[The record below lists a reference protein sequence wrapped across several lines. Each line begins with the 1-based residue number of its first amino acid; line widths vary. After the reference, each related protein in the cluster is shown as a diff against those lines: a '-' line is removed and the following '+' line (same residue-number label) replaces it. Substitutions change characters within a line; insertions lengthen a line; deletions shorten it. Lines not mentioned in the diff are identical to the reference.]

1 MFNIPMVIKFQ
12 NRRHFGNILIAVIPF
27 INIALWIV
35 FPPIDDGTRSNYF
48 SQYLG
53 EIIGSTMMLMM
64 AITLLLSTRFRFIEP
79 LFGGLDKMYLS
90 HRNAGVTAFLLLI
103 LHYLITPI
111 APSYVPPGRAPGY
124 IAFFGFVILII
135 ITLAPR
141 LPVIRKFVKIS
152 YRRWRVSHKFIGI
165 FFIMGTAH
173 VLLVDSLVLTTLVP
187 FIVLMFAIVVGIV
200 SYLYTELL
208 AKFARRTASYKV
220 KEINHLN
227 KKTVEVVLKP
237 EKKQLNFKAGQF
249 IFVRFKGDKVLSEPH
264 PFTVSSSPSEE
275 NLRLTITSA
284 GDFTQYLYKNLKT
297 GFRAVVE
304 GSYGMMDYR
313 KGGREQIWIAGGVG
327 VTPFLSWIR
336 DMPHELNYRIDFYYN
351 VKTHGDELF
360 LSEILEAEQRHD
372 LFFVHINYSKDN
384 GRLTIEDIVKT
395 ISGRIVDKHIY
406 MCGPTP
412 MLTTFNQEFQRY
424 GIPAS
429 SIHYEEFSF
438 R

>member
-1 MFNIPMVIKFQ
+1 MFNIHKVSKFQ
-12 NRRHFGNILIAVIPF
+12 NRRNLGNVLIAAIPL
-27 INIALWIV
+27 IYVVLWIM
-35 FPPIDDGTRSNYF
+35 FPPIDNGTRSDYS

-64 AITLLLSTRFRFIEP
+64 ALTLLLSTRFRFLEP
-79 LFGGLDKMYLS
+79 LFGGLDKMYLA
-90 HRNAGVTAFLLLI
+90 HRNAGVIVFLLLI
-103 LHYLITPI
+103 LHYIITPI
-111 APSYVPPGRAPGY
+111 DPSYVPPGRAPGY

-135 ITLAPR
+135 LTIAPR
-141 LPVIRKFVKIS
+141 LPVIRKFVRIS

-173 VLLVDSLVLTTLVP
+173 MFLVDSLVRTTLVP
-187 FIVLMFAIVVGIV
+187 FIVLMSANVVGIA
-200 SYLYTELL
+200 SYLYTEFL
-208 AKFARRTASYKV
+208 ATFTRRTATYQV
-220 KEINHLN
+220 KEVNHLN

-249 IFVRFKGDKVLSEPH
+249 IFVRFKGDRVLSEPH

-275 NLRLTITSA
+275 NLRLTIVSA
-284 GDFTQYLYKNLKT
+284 GDFTQYLYKNLRT

-336 DMPHELNYRIDFYYN
+336 DMPQELNYRIDFYYN
-351 VKTHGDELF
+351 VRTHGDELF
-360 LSEILEAEQRHD
+360 LTEILEAEQQHD
-372 LFFVHINYSKDN
+372 LFNVHINYSKDN

-395 ISGRIVDKHIY
+395 TSGRIADKHIY